1 MNINDLIGKRVL
13 LKISSSHYTQ
23 VDVSEYKICEVS
35 PTGNWVKMMDM
46 NGRKFWKPIQSLAMV
61 EVLREIEK

>member
-46 NGRKFWKPIQSLAMV
+46 NGA
-61 EVLREIEK
+61 EVLETDSKFSNG